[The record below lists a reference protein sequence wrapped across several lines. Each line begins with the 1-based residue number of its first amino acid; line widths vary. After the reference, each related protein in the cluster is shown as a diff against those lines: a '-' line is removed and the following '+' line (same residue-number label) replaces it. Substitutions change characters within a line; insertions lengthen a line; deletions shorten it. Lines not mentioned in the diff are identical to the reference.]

1 MSNETVIN
9 KILNHVLKEI
19 KPSDKE
25 YKDTILKI
33 NLIISSL
40 KEIVPKDVEIK
51 VTGSVSRGTNLKG
64 NSDIDIFLLFKIGT
78 TKDYLEKMG
87 LKYGKALVKNKSDS
101 YSIKYAEHPYVRVFL
116 KSLNIKADIVPALKI
131 ENAEQLA
138 TAVDRTPLHT
148 IFINEKL
155 NEKQK
160 DQVRLL
166 KYFLKNHSLYGAE
179 TKTSGFSGYLCEVL
193 IYHFGTFLNVLRW
206 SSNLSNNVV
215 ILLNN
220 KEDDKATL
228 SENELIKKF
237 NSEFIVVDP
246 IDKNRNVAAV
256 LSKESISRFIV
267 VSRKFLEAPSLD
279 YFYGLK
285 YSNAKLKN
293 YLKTFI
299 EKSGLD
305 IFSLTVNLP
314 DKSEEIL
321 WPQLKKSSTIIEE
334 HLKKNEFDIY
344 LSLQFISDKKGVI
357 VLLAPKQEKRT
368 RMFKGPDVIN
378 KKGTEQFMSSHSK
391 TLGFTF
397 LDSRIYSLDYV
408 YYKNISEALSSI
420 KKNRQLYFH
429 KDINLSN
436 IKISKNKFSS
446 KITDEIAYELM
457 KKFYI

>member
-64 NSDIDIFLLFKIGT
+64 NSDIDIFLLFKTGT

-368 RMFKGPDVIN
+368 RMFKGPGVIN

-446 KITDEIAYELM
+446 KITNEIAYELM